1 MSSVIEFLE
10 RMGADA
16 RLRHASHEAI
26 AAALEE
32 SQVDSALGAAI
43 IARSTA
49 DLYSLLDQR
58 PMFCTLENPGREKEK
73 EGEDKDKDKDK
84 EGDGEGQSDKKKK
97 SSLTSPIVS
106 RSALNSLA

>member
-73 EGEDKDKDKDK
+73 EGEDKDKDK